1 MIGGEAN
8 RGIRM
13 ERAGFRKPPVLQ
25 LKHLLP
31 GHALLASTAQCV
43 PPEPQ
48 QSMAEAAHA
57 ADVSRDRVVV
67 EVALHDR
74 LEPFAG
80 LTHRIVHASM
90 KLLLNLPQF
99 APHALTDRHA
109 PHRESSSVL
118 PADVRE
124 SQKVERL
131 RLPFSSSFP
140 VLFGKPAELDPARLI
155 RV

>member
-1 MIGGEAN
+1 
-8 RGIRM
+8 M

-48 QSMAEAAHA
+48 QSMPESSQA

-74 LEPFAG
+74 LEPFAS
-80 LTHRIVHASM
+80 LTHRIVHALT
-90 KLLLNLPQF
+90 KLLFDLSQLTS
-99 APHALTDRHA
+99 HALADRQA
-109 PHRESSSVL
+109 PHREPCSVL

-140 VLFGKPAELDPARLI
+140 VLFGKSAELDPARLI